1 LTTVVGLLEDGET
14 YTTELKQRQA
24 PGQGQMAQWEH
35 ELVCERYERPL
46 LLQICRLLRGFTHPG
61 TYFAASTDVALHGV
75 ERFATEMT
83 TLLEIT
89 LRSRLVEKLAVALY
103 DR

>member
-1 LTTVVGLLEDGET
+1 
-14 YTTELKQRQA
+14 
-24 PGQGQMAQWEH
+24 MAQWEH
-35 ELVCERYERPL
+35 ELVCERYERSL